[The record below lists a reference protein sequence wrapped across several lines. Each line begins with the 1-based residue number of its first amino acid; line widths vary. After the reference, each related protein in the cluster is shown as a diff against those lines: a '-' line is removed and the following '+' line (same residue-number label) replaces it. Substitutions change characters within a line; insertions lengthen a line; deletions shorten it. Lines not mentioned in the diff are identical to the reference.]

1 MDAAPSMLKRIFLNP
16 LAVREVRQACRS
28 WKLVVF
34 LSIYLLIQGAI
45 FAIWVYAASD
55 RGTFANPTG
64 IGSGLFITMSIVL
77 VSVVMLIFPAFS
89 STAIASEHE
98 KKSFDLLLL
107 TPLTPWEIALGKF
120 FAAAIQA
127 SVFLIA
133 TVPLF
138 AMANLFGGIEPEVF
152 FVTLWAL
159 VLLSVLISFI
169 GVYASSLV
177 TRAIPAVLVTYAFA
191 FGLGLVM
198 LVVFLTLTFAAFAA
212 SAFPLLTFFANPTL
226 DEGAYYMVALTV
238 TCALY
243 CTFLFL
249 STTNRLKPT
258 SHNKSTN
265 MRIFW
270 TGVVLVVPA
279 QLAAYFLIA
288 RLADYGTVFGTLITA
303 CVYLTLLLTVPAL
316 AFPAEPPVPSRRV
329 RREMD
334 KMSPSLLRGGGALF
348 FPGSLRGVLHFSL
361 IAVVGFGLL
370 LLAATFCFSAL
381 TDRAADRG
389 QLALDYASAVGMESP
404 LASLGPLAAMMAPA
418 MAPAGMSEPQMREAV
433 GVFYGYEYKG
443 FALLCLA
450 LLATLLVCAQITWR
464 VSLSGL
470 SRGIS
475 SVLGGLLIVVW
486 VAVPFIAE
494 GLTAGDYEVSTAKIA
509 QFSPVHAAR
518 AGVAWGADRGR
529 ADIKPGPDG
538 SRHRERAESLMTRY
552 LTFLAAAGLIG
563 GGLLVSNVLTHKRVM
578 KVFKQASAQSLQPN
592 PVQVSQHQIETAIRN
607 LTQPVPAPVDG
618 KPAPMQ
624 QPVPQPEAAASPA
637 PTAPGPELPPA
648 DEIKTT

>member
-1 MDAAPSMLKRIFLNP
+1 MDAAPSILKRIFLNP

-34 LSIYLLIQGAI
+34 LSVYLLIQGAI
-45 FAIWVYAASD
+45 FAIWVYTASD
-55 RGTFANPTG
+55 RGTFENPTS
-64 IGSGLFITMSIVL
+64 IGRGLFITMSIVL

-120 FAAAIQA
+120 FAAGIQA
-127 SVFLIA
+127 SLFLIA

-152 FVTLWAL
+152 FVTVWAL

-191 FGLGLVM
+191 FVLGLVM
-198 LVVFLTLTFAAFAA
+198 LVIFLTLTFAAFATA
-212 SAFPLLTFFANPTL
+212 AFPLVGFFANPTL
-226 DEGAYYMVALTV
+226 DEGAYYMVALTL
-238 TCALY
+238 TCAMY

-258 SHNKSTN
+258 SHNRSTN
-265 MRIFW
+265 MRLFW
-270 TGVVLVVPA
+270 SGVAVIVPA
-279 QLAAYFLIA
+279 LVAAYFMIA
-288 RLADYGTVFGTLITA
+288 RLPDYGTTFGTLVMGAI
-303 CVYLTLLLTVPAL
+303 YLTVLLSVPGL

-329 RREMD
+329 RREIE
-334 KMSPSLLRGGGALF
+334 KAPQGLVKAGGGLF
-348 FPGSLRGVLHFSL
+348 FPGSMRGVIHFSI
-361 IAVVGFGLL
+361 IAVVGFALM
-370 LLAATFCFSAL
+370 LLAATFCFAAL
-381 TDRAADRG
+381 SDRADDKA
-389 QLALDYASAVGMESP
+389 QLAMDYAAAVGMESP
-404 LASLGPLAAMMAPA
+404 LAGLGPLAAMMMPA
-418 MAPAGMSEPQMREAV
+418 VAPAGMSEAQMRESLS
-433 GVFYGYEYKG
+433 VFYGHEFKG

-486 VAVPFIAE
+486 LAVPFIAE
-494 GLTAGDYEVSTAKIA
+494 GLTQSDYEVESSKIA
-509 QFSPVHAAR
+509 QFSPIHGAR
-518 AGVAWGADRGR
+518 AGAVWGTERGR
-529 ADIKPGPDG
+529 ADIKPGSEG
-538 SRHRERAESLMTRY
+538 SRHRERAGAIMNRY
-552 LTFLAAAGLIG
+552 MTFLGTAAVLGVGLLISNLVTHRRVMRVFNQAAA
-563 GGLLVSNVLTHKRVM
+563 
-578 KVFKQASAQSLQPN
+578 QSIQPN

-607 LTQPVPAPVDG
+607 LSQPAPAAEPM
-618 KPAPMQ
+618 PA
-624 QPVPQPEAAASPA
+624 QPSMTMPQAPA
-637 PTAPGPELPPA
+637 QPAPGPDLPPA
-648 DEIKTT
+648 DEIKTS